1 MRSYNRDEAG
11 ETPILHSRMLQPV
24 NTITASNSRP
34 NSMGHGSLS
43 SRPMSKATD
52 QLYEIQPIKIS
63 VKKDSK
69 TDNLSLKSRSKSNPP
84 VHTNVNR
91 KNSGGDNNHDID
103 QKYVGH
109 VKWQIDEYHH
119 AYNSMD
125 NFNKISETQDEL
137 VPNECTHLLDS
148 HDANENENRVVTST
162 STG

>member
-63 VKKDSK
+63 VKKRQQDRQ
-69 TDNLSLKSRSKSNPP
+69 SLIK
-84 VHTNVNR
+84 
-91 KNSGGDNNHDID
+91 
-103 QKYVGH
+103 
-109 VKWQIDEYHH
+109 
-119 AYNSMD
+119 
-125 NFNKISETQDEL
+125 
-137 VPNECTHLLDS
+137 VPQ
-148 HDANENENRVVTST
+148 
-162 STG
+162 